1 MTDSLQINVDS
12 DKEIAVMYL
21 HGRVDIEFS
30 PSLRDHLLEMLRR
43 QSPLKTIAIDLAAVS
58 YMDTAGLA
66 TLIEGLRIARIR
78 GIAMHL
84 RGPQG
89 RILRLFHA
97 TGIGSLF
104 DIGGPT
110 SNFSTTTVS

>member
-1 MTDSLQINVDS
+1 MKDTLQIDI
-12 DKEIAVMYL
+12 DLQKESAVMYL
-21 HGRVDIEFS
+21 HGRVDIESS
-30 PSLRDHLLEMLRR
+30 PDLRDNLLAMLQR
-43 QSPLKTIAIDLAAVS
+43 QIPLETIAIDLAAVS

-78 GIAMHL
+78 DIAMRL
-84 RGPQG
+84 RGPHG

-110 SNFSTTTVS
+110 LDSSTMTVS